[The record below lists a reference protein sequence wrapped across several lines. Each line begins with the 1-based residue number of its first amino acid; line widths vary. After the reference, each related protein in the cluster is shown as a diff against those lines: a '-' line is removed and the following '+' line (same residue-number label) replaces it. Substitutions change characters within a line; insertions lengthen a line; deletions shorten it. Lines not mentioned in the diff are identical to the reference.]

1 VSERGP
7 ELRDAIA
14 AARERIG
21 ALAER
26 LARARVRLNATSAVK
41 PPAVP
46 GPPPPF
52 GGADAR
58 PIDDLE
64 LTFRAVDVGAD
75 VVGGG
80 VAPDRGGASDQDKVR

>member
-1 VSERGP
+1 MSERGP
-7 ELRDAIA
+7 ELRDAVA

-21 ALAER
+21 ALVER
-26 LARARVRLNATSAVK
+26 LARARLRLSATGPVK
-41 PPAVP
+41 PAPLP

-64 LTFRAVDVGAD
+64 LTFRAVDLGAEVGA
-75 VVGGG
+75 G
-80 VAPDRGGASDQDKVR
+80 VAVDRPGASDQDKAR